1 MLTLTKNETPPVAG
15 FPRQVKQN
23 YFINYV
29 YKINKSMTEQQQ
41 AKMIDDLQFLKI
53 IYNNSSFFFPHCR
66 IVTFLNIFHF
76 SHIPPGN
83 ETTKLQDDDRVFTI
97 LHNNFTQSSYQ

>member
-1 MLTLTKNETPPVAG
+1 MLTLTENETPPVAG
-15 FPRQVKQN
+15 FPRQVKQY

-53 IYNNSSFFFPHCR
+53 MYNNSSFFFPHCR
-66 IVTFLNIFHF
+66 VVTFLNIFHF

-97 LHNNFTQSSYQ
+97 LHNDFTQSSYQ

>member
-1 MLTLTKNETPPVAG
+1 MVLLEREREGGGQTHNSFSFCLIFIVYI
-15 FPRQVKQN
+15 FIVQRQVKQN

-53 IYNNSSFFFPHCR
+53 MYNNSPLFFPHCR
-66 IVTFLNIFHF
+66 VVTFFNIFHF

-83 ETTKLQDDDRVFTI
+83 AKNETARR
-97 LHNNFTQSSYQ
+97 